1 MADLLDEGV
10 PHMPV
15 QGSVHNVQRA
25 PHQTLGTR
33 TRRRGRA
40 DAARSEPAS
49 HACAPRNRRAS
60 VRHAEDADGCDTLSN
75 QAVAQC
81 RDRNGAERTRLQPH
95 TRSKHRRHQ
104 AAPGGNPGLKS
115 LCRHAERVTVQ
126 VGRRGPRLT
135 PDPIQKKYAQTVV
148 ATRIV
153 SGYVQFFGEGK
164 TFLHSLDPQRTF
176 GRHPPRSG
184 KVLEIAICFFPN
196 DRNEVYTFVLM
207 IASLAQCWWS
217 TLKRTRRG
225 GVVDEL
231 PVILVIEDDYS
242 IQAVV

>member
-1 MADLLDEGV
+1 
-10 PHMPV
+10 MPV

-115 LCRHAERVTVQ
+115 SCRHAHRVSVQ
-126 VGRRGPRLT
+126 VARRGPRLT

-148 ATRIV
+148 STRIV

-164 TFLHSLDPQRTF
+164 TFLHSLGQKRRFDIRPITSDLPQTPDIRCTAPTDVMCYNRRRTADRMIRVLQVSGTKSYSPTPCSTRNTADVSPALVTRCGRF
-176 GRHPPRSG
+176 GG
-184 KVLEIAICFFPN
+184 TEKV
-196 DRNEVYTFVLM
+196 
-207 IASLAQCWWS
+207 
-217 TLKRTRRG
+217 
-225 GVVDEL
+225 
-231 PVILVIEDDYS
+231 
-242 IQAVV
+242 